1 MDPIAAAAG
10 IAGLIGTVIAILV
23 GLSNLISFSQGQA
36 EKRRAKRQKQQEK
49 VDPSSPADAP
59 TAPSSQAPAAQQAD
73 APAQPLL
80 APDPATPITR
90 PTNLPAEPTP
100 LIGRDQEVTAIR
112 SLLQRS
118 EVRMVTL
125 VGPPGAGKTRLAI
138 KVAATVR
145 DEFADG
151 VFFVALSTLRE
162 AALVAPTIAQA
173 IVLLDARGQAQAE
186 TLARQL
192 QDKQVLL
199 VLDNFEQVMPSAT
212 LVSGLLAAAPRLE
225 VLVTSREVLHVSGE
239 HEFAVTPLALPDLA
253 HPSPELLAQSP
264 AVALFEQR
272 AQAIQPHFR
281 LASDNA
287 LAVAQLCTLLD
298 GLPLAIE
305 LAAARIKLFTPQE
318 MLARLEDRF
327 QWLTSGARD
336 LPAHQHTL
344 QSTLDWS
351 YNLLDAQEQLLLRRL
366 GVFVGGC
373 SFAAVEHV
381 CVGQG
386 DRALP
391 LWEILASLI
400 DKSLLQRTQGSA
412 GEPRFVMLS
421 TIREYAHAQLLAS
434 DEAAAIRDNHLAYYL
449 QLAVGVTS
457 QPNAMLPAQLA
468 QLEQEHD
475 NLRAALRWTLAQEDV
490 HSMARLVEAMLPF
503 WDQHGHSR
511 EGLQWLAAVVARRQQ
526 LPPRAQAALGPRQR
540 C

>member
-23 GLSNLISFSQGQA
+23 GLSNLVSFSQNQA
-36 EKRRAKRQKQQEK
+36 EKRRAKRQKQQEQ
-49 VDPSSPADAP
+49 VDPPPPAAAP
-59 TAPSSQAPAAQQAD
+59 PAAAPQPEPLAPSLLVPTLSAPAV
-73 APAQPLL
+73 
-80 APDPATPITR
+80 R

-100 LIGRDQEVTAIR
+100 LIGREQEVTAIR
-112 SLLQRS
+112 TLMQRS

-125 VGPPGAGKTRLAI
+125 VGPPGAGKTRLAL
-138 KVAATVR
+138 KVAATVA

-173 IVLLDARGQAQAE
+173 IVLLEPRGQSPAE
-186 TLARQL
+186 TLARRL

-239 HEFAVTPLALPDLA
+239 HEFAVTPLALPDLSQ
-253 HPSPELLAQSP
+253 PTFERLVQSP

-281 LASDNA
+281 LAAENA

-318 MLARLEDRF
+318 MLTRLEDRF

-351 YNLLDAQEQLLLRRL
+351 YNLLDARRAAPVPPAGRLCRRL
-366 GVFVGGC
+366 LAGRRRAPLPGAGRPCAPPVGRSC
-373 SFAAVEHV
+373 
-381 CVGQG
+381 
-386 DRALP
+386 
-391 LWEILASLI
+391 LAHR
-400 DKSLLQRTQGSA
+400 Q
-412 GEPRFVMLS
+412 EP
-421 TIREYAHAQLLAS
+421 
-434 DEAAAIRDNHLAYYL
+434 AAAYCGR
-449 QLAVGVTS
+449 GR
-457 QPNAMLPAQLA
+457 
-468 QLEQEHD
+468 
-475 NLRAALRWTLAQEDV
+475 RAALCDA
-490 HSMARLVEAMLPF
+490 
-503 WDQHGHSR
+503 GHH
-511 EGLQWLAAVVARRQQ
+511 
-526 LPPRAQAALGPRQR
+526 PRVRPRPAPGIR
-540 C
+540 GSGGHP